1 MSCLSLGN
9 CGTCWEKNCVCGR
22 DNYTTTRLE
31 GLRTDELEALQ
42 TQISSIL
49 AKRKQS
55 ITYSTNTT
63 AKVIDRS
70 HHTVIK
76 PLEGNPFS
84 VLASK
89 HKD

>member
-1 MSCLSLGN
+1 MGFLSLGN

-22 DNYTTTRLE
+22 DSYTTTRLE

-42 TQISSIL
+42 TQITGIL
-49 AKRKQS
+49 AKRKQKV
-55 ITYSTNTT
+55 TYSAHTE

-70 HHTVIK
+70 HHVVVNQL
-76 PLEGNPFS
+76 PGNPFDLLS
-84 VLASK
+84 LK